1 MPHHGVVRAKAT
13 PPGAAAG
20 SPTAK
25 ELHFALILVCMHLF
39 PDQPEL
45 KQALFFVKSTRYTRG
60 AFNRHRTA
68 GRK

>member
-1 MPHHGVVRAKAT
+1 MPPHGVVRAKAT

-25 ELHFALILVCMHLF
+25 KLYFALILVCMHMF

-45 KQALFFVKSTRYTRG
+45 KQG
-60 AFNRHRTA
+60 AVFREIHQIHAR
-68 GRK
+68 RI